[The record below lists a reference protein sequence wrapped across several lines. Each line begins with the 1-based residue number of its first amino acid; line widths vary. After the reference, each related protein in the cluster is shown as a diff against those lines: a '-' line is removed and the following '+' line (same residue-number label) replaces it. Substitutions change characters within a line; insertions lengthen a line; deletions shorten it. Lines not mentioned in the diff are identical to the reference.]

1 MRQGR
6 LVATGA
12 MLAFCLFALW
22 QSLLLSLT
30 DRLGP
35 GPGFFPFWLALIGIV
50 LSLALF
56 VSIWREPQAAAQDAP
71 GEEVRILP
79 HGWGAMRCF
88 AIIGLLAA
96 VTVAMEF
103 LGFRLAM
110 LVFNAALV
118 IALGGAAVVA
128 HRRIRAAWQ
137 LRRPLRLH
145 HVAGR
150 PPANRPVRDIDT
162 WKPSAIC
169 SRASRRR

>member
-50 LSLALF
+50 LSLALL
-56 VSIWREPQAAAQDAP
+56 VSIWREPRAAVDSSI
-71 GEEVRILP
+71 EEVRILP
-79 HGWGAMRCF
+79 HGWGAVRCF
-88 AIIGLLAA
+88 AVIGLLAA
-96 VTVAMEF
+96 VTIAMEF
-103 LGFRLAM
+103 VGFRLAM

-118 IALGGAAVVA
+118 IALGERRWWLIAVFAALGSFGVYYVFT
-128 HRRIRAAWQ
+128 
-137 LRRPLRLH
+137 
-145 HVAGR
+145 
-150 PPANRPVRDIDT
+150 T
-162 WKPSAIC
+162 WLDVLLPTGQFGI
-169 SRASRRR
+169 

>member
-56 VSIWREPQAAAQDAP
+56 VSIWREPQPAADAST
-71 GEEVRILP
+71 EEVRILP

-103 LGFRLAM
+103 VGFRLAM

-118 IALGGAAVVA
+118 IALGERRWWLIAVFALLGSFGVYYLFTT
-128 HRRIRAAWQ
+128 WLDVLLPTGQ
-137 LRRPLRLH
+137 L
-145 HVAGR
+145 G
-150 PPANRPVRDIDT
+150 I
-162 WKPSAIC
+162 
-169 SRASRRR
+169 

>member
-56 VSIWREPQAAAQDAP
+56 VSIWREPQAAAPDAS
-71 GEEVRILP
+71 EEVVRILP

-96 VTVAMEF
+96 VTIAMEF
-103 LGFRLAM
+103 VGFRLAM

-118 IALGGAAVVA
+118 IALGERRWWVVA
-128 HRRIRAAWQ
+128 VFA
-137 LRRPLRLH
+137 LLGSFG
-145 HVAGR
+145 VYY
-150 PPANRPVRDIDT
+150 VFTT
-162 WKPSAIC
+162 WLDVLLPTGQFGI
-169 SRASRRR
+169 